1 MWVSTEID
9 KIRIM
14 YLSANGFTPRKIAL
28 LVSVPAADREE
39 FIAEIERPGTV
50 ENEVFIKGR
59 ALGDKGA
66 IVELKKIIQN
76 GNTEAEDKVKALQEL
91 GIRQLRQKTDDLK
104 NELFGL

>member
-1 MWVSTEID
+1 
-9 KIRIM
+9 M

-28 LVSVPAADREE
+28 LINVPVDDREE
-39 FIAEIERPGTV
+39 FLADIDKPGTV
-50 ENEVFIKGR
+50 ENEAFIKGR
-59 ALGDKGA
+59 AIGDKGA
-66 IVELKKIIQN
+66 VVELKKIIQN